1 MASSGR
7 EGFQK
12 TPLSV
17 AIVEEAQRPDEA
29 QEAMAKHQRAIS
41 LLSSV
46 GLLAMAVLTFSA
58 VTEARPNRGVL
69 SLPDDA
75 WTATH
80 KALSKGKDVVV
91 SVKDTVKDGMGEVS
105 GAWVIGVTCAVSS
118 LREQPTARSRPLQ
131 HSFMHPLRG
140 DDSATLPLLQVFA
153 SFMNTFAINLQK
165 YSHLQNERLPEH
177 QRKPYYRD
185 FLWAAGAAFAPSVAA
200 VRR

>member
-1 MASSGR
+1 M
-7 EGFQK
+7 
-12 TPLSV
+12 
-17 AIVEEAQRPDEA
+17 EEAQRPDEA

-118 LREQPTARSRPLQ
+118 LREQPTASDSR
-131 HSFMHPLRG
+131 HITYSW
-140 DDSATLPLLQVFA
+140 TLMSKHWRVEEAQ
-153 SFMNTFAINLQK
+153 
-165 YSHLQNERLPEH
+165 LPA
-177 QRKPYYRD
+177 
-185 FLWAAGAAFAPSVAA
+185 WV
-200 VRR
+200 